1 MNILAISAHPDDIEI
16 NCAGTLA
23 ACVARGDNVTMCNVS
38 NGDLGHV
45 EILPEELAK
54 IRLEESRKSAA
65 LLGAEHVC
73 IGAHDLHVYDDDR
86 TRAKLADV
94 IRGVKPDLIIAHTP
108 DDYMVDHVAASRLAF
123 SASFCAS
130 LPHYKMSAEGVAD
143 ICPIYYMDNL
153 GGFAFEPTEY
163 VDITAHM
170 ELKMKMLRCH
180 ASQLDWMRE
189 HDGIDFSETVRA
201 FSRTRGLQCGAQYA
215 EGFRPFLGWGR
226 MRTYRLLP

>member
-1 MNILAISAHPDDIEI
+1 MGILLLSWTASLYRRRPKHAAAPVPSTASCLVHPYASATPPH
-16 NCAGTLA
+16 
-23 ACVARGDNVTMCNVS
+23 RGAF
-38 NGDLGHV
+38 
-45 EILPEELAK
+45 LPEELAK

-130 LPHYKMSAEGVAD
+130 LPHYKMSTEGVAD